1 MRKRLVIFPLLALI
15 IGAII
20 GIKSSFVFSP
30 LYSKYVAIG
39 ILACIDS
46 CLGGI
51 RSQLNKSFDMFI
63 FLSGFFGNTIIAI
76 LLTWLG
82 NKLNIQL
89 EIAAIVVYGSR
100 LFDNFAQI
108 RRFFIKKK
116 EY

>member
-1 MRKRLVIFPLLALI
+1 MKKRLIIYPFLGLI
-15 IGAII
+15 IGILI
-20 GIKSSFVFSP
+20 GTNVSFVFPSI
-30 LYSKYVAIG
+30 YSKYVAIG

-51 RSQLNKSFDMFI
+51 RAQLNKSFDVFI
-63 FLSGFFGNTIIAI
+63 FLSGFFGNTVIAI

-108 RRFFIKKK
+108 RRFFIKKR